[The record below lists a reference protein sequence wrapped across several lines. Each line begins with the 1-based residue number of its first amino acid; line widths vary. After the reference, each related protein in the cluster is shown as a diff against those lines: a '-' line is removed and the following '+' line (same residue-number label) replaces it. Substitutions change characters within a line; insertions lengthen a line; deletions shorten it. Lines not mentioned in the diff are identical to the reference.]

1 MSLLVPRAP
10 VQDGP
15 SPTAQQ
21 DLHTT
26 CITTLR
32 SREARCSKL
41 LGEAA
46 FSCLVRT
53 AKTGCGQKKV
63 TFCGVSLQSCLF
75 VHSQCFY
82 LLEAL
87 LSRATVPGISTHADF
102 FFFPAAEL
110 PRSDLQTKMR
120 ASHLSCH
127 PVCLRITSILQLP
140 ALSITPWHRATG
152 LEIISQQRGWQRPSL
167 IKHNLL
173 SCTNAGPA
181 ALPGL
186 KRCWLVFFFVREM
199 KKPKSEGSRS
209 GEKSPSGQGTQSL
222 AIHSRS
228 YISLQLMNKLINYT
242 RNHRQH
248 RRNIHLRAGYLRC
261 NDN

>member
-102 FFFPAAEL
+102 FFPAAEL

-186 KRCWLVFFFVREM
+186 KRCWLFFFFCQGDEETKVRGQ
-199 KKPKSEGSRS
+199 PQW
-209 GEKSPSGQGTQSL
+209 GEEPFWAGDPELS
-222 AIHSRS
+222 HSF
-228 YISLQLMNKLINYT
+228 QKLHFIT
-242 RNHRQH
+242 AHE
-248 RRNIHLRAGYLRC
+248 
-261 NDN
+261 

>member
-102 FFFPAAEL
+102 FFSCSRAPKIWFTNQNACIPPLLPPRVPENHKHPPASSPIHHTLTQSYRLRNHLPAAWLTETK
-110 PRSDLQTKMR
+110 PHQT
-120 ASHLSCH
+120 
-127 PVCLRITSILQLP
+127 
-140 ALSITPWHRATG
+140 
-152 LEIISQQRGWQRPSL
+152 
-167 IKHNLL
+167 
-173 SCTNAGPA
+173 
-181 ALPGL
+181 
-186 KRCWLVFFFVREM
+186 
-199 KKPKSEGSRS
+199 
-209 GEKSPSGQGTQSL
+209 
-222 AIHSRS
+222 
-228 YISLQLMNKLINYT
+228 
-242 RNHRQH
+242 
-248 RRNIHLRAGYLRC
+248 
-261 NDN
+261 

>member
-186 KRCWLVFFFVREM
+186 KRCWLFFFFL
-199 KKPKSEGSRS
+199 S
-209 GEKSPSGQGTQSL
+209 GRWRNQSQR
-222 AIHSRS
+222 AAAVG
-228 YISLQLMNKLINYT
+228 
-242 RNHRQH
+242 
-248 RRNIHLRAGYLRC
+248 RRALLGRGPRA
-261 NDN
+261 

>member
-10 VQDGP
+10 VQDGL
-15 SPTAQQ
+15 SPTPQQ
-21 DLHTT
+21 GLHTT
-26 CITTLR
+26 CITTVG

-53 AKTGCGQKKV
+53 AKTGCGQKKWLFV
-63 TFCGVSLQSCLF
+63 GYLYNLVF

-102 FFFPAAEL
+102 FFPAAEL

-120 ASHLSCH
+120 ASHLFCH
-127 PVCLRITSILQLP
+127 PVCLRIASILQLP
-140 ALSITPWHRATG
+140 APSITPWHRAMG

-186 KRCWLVFFFVREM
+186 KRCWLFFFVREM

-248 RRNIHLRAGYLRC
+248 RRNIHLWAGYLRC

>member
-102 FFFPAAEL
+102 FFFL
-110 PRSDLQTKMR
+110 QQSSQDL
-120 ASHLSCH
+120 
-127 PVCLRITSILQLP
+127 IY
-140 ALSITPWHRATG
+140 
-152 LEIISQQRGWQRPSL
+152 
-167 IKHNLL
+167 
-173 SCTNAGPA
+173 
-181 ALPGL
+181 
-186 KRCWLVFFFVREM
+186 
-199 KKPKSEGSRS
+199 KPKCVHPT
-209 GEKSPSGQGTQSL
+209 SPATPCAWESQASSSFQPYPSHPDTE
-222 AIHSRS
+222 
-228 YISLQLMNKLINYT
+228 
-242 RNHRQH
+242 
-248 RRNIHLRAGYLRC
+248 LRA
-261 NDN
+261 